1 MSISLSAGMRTALYS
16 MGDVQSG
23 IDQANK
29 RLATGKKVNDAL
41 DNARSYFA
49 AQSFNKEG
57 RDYSSLMDS
66 MDNGLRLVNKT
77 NSTFDSM
84 RKLLESA
91 QSLARGARNLGETD
105 VNRDVIGAQVAEVLN
120 QVAKLAY
127 DAGFNGAT
135 LMQTDAT
142 VPASTNIVT
151 NISTGTAQT
160 KITLAAVD
168 TRFNAATGIINYATA
183 TDGILATTTAGQAQ
197 TFAYGGNWD
206 GAGTGN
212 GILDTFITNTT
223 AALTKVQTYASNVS
237 VQATAIQIRQDFTK
251 AYVRNVNGAA
261 DYLTLADINE
271 EGANLS
277 ALQTKQQLS
286 VQALSLASRADQA
299 ILRLF

>member
-49 AQSFNKEG
+49 AQTFNKEG
-57 RDYSSLMDS
+57 RDYNSLLDS
-66 MDNGLRLVNKT
+66 MDNGLRLVTKT
-77 NSTFDSM
+77 NSALESM

-105 VNRDVIGAQVAEVLN
+105 VNRDVIGTQVQEVLN
-120 QVAKLAY
+120 QVAKVAY

-135 LMQTDAT
+135 LLQTDAT
-142 VPASTNIVT
+142 VPAVT
-151 NISTGTAQT
+151 NIITNTSTGAAQT
-160 KITLAAVD
+160 KITLSGIDA
-168 TRFNAATGIINYATA
+168 RFNIAAGIANYATA
-183 TDGILATTTAGQAQ
+183 TDGILATTNAGAAQ

-212 GILDTFITNTT
+212 GILDTFINNTT
-223 AALTKVQTYASNVS
+223 AALTKIQTAAANTS
-237 VQATAIQIRQDFTK
+237 VQATSVQIRQEFTK

-277 ALQTKQQLS
+277 ALQTKQQLA